1 MRFNSMTRG
10 MGWLNGTDL
19 VPNGMIT
26 LDSNVIATNN
36 SANCSRGRL
45 AVQRGRVRA
54 ARAAAPSRPP
64 AFLTPPQ
71 DLHLKSGA
79 AALGVGNPTSYPATD
94 IDGDSRPAGVR
105 PDAGAGRSRLIHLY

>member
-1 MRFNSMTRG
+1 

-36 SANCSRGRL
+36 SGNCSRGTWRYNVVASGSSCGGTL
-45 AVQRGRVRA
+45 AATG
-54 ARAAAPSRPP
+54 
-64 AFLTPPQ
+64 FLTPPQ

-94 IDGDSRPAGVR
+94 IDGDSRQTGVR
-105 PDAGAGRSRLIHLY
+105 PDAGADEVG